1 MFGIDWQVALSL
13 AVVTLAAIYLV
24 VRLFGIGIK
33 KGKSCGSCHS
43 CADNSADKPAT
54 GLKVRQI
61 VQISKPPVP
70 SEKVRD

>member
-13 AVVTLAAIYLV
+13 VIVTLAAIYLF

-33 KGKSCGSCHS
+33 KGKSCGGCHS

-61 VQISKPPVP
+61 VQIGGGSVK
-70 SEKVRD
+70 SEESRD

>member
-13 AVVTLAAIYLV
+13 AVVSLATIYLV
-24 VRLFGIGIK
+24 MRLFGIGIK

-43 CADNSADKPAT
+43 CADDSSDKPAT

-61 VQISKPPVP
+61 VQIGKPSGPP
-70 SEKVRD
+70 TKHSD